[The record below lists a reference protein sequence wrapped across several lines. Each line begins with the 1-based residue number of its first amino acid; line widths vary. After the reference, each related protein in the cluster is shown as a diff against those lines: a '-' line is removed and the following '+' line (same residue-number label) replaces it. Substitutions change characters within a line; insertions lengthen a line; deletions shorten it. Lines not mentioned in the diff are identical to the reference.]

1 MALLAKRIT
10 GPPVSKSLVELEEA
24 VLRISILPQLI
35 QLDLK
40 NPLKRDIILETGE
53 PHTCGTYQIQL
64 NIGSER
70 IECAGETQF
79 PKSYDQKKVIMLI
92 VSGVLTSHERA
103 TFLLLRA
110 KQSGKIQV
118 SLEKIMKT
126 ATIDRSEAH
135 V

>member
-35 QLDLK
+35 QLELK
-40 NPLKRDIILETGE
+40 NPLKRDIVLEKDE
-53 PHTCGTYQIQL
+53 PHMCGTYQIQV

-70 IECAGETQF
+70 IECAGHTQF

-92 VSGVLTSHERA
+92 VSSVLSSHSRA

-110 KQSGKIQV
+110 KQSGKIQT
-118 SLEKIMKT
+118 SLEKIMSSAK
-126 ATIDRSEAH
+126 IDYRET
-135 V
+135 